1 MEINPTT
8 DEYLASQTAMQI
20 EVEKLRMQFPDTQ
33 TLYREVCALMFF
45 RYGVTPTSNK
55 LYQLV
60 RKGSMSAPAEALN
73 RFWHTLREKS
83 KVRVEHVDLPESLQ
97 DTAGQLIAELW
108 KKSQLEAQNLQDA
121 FRSECEMAVQQ
132 ACQQTDVGLIE
143 IGMLKGTLQQQHSML
158 EAQTQQTHVAQM
170 AIVVAQEEIGALQ
183 TKLRT
188 QTAEQTQQMQELQK
202 NIHESHQK
210 HRLEM
215 ENWQQQ
221 TATTQQ
227 QYAEDARRLLLD
239 IDRERLA
246 TAKLQKSLDH
256 SQRLQAEQS
265 ALHRSSLETLNHQLS
280 QSQDTIQ
287 LTARKSANLEGMVA
301 ELRQQ
306 LQALQQI
313 SKAQRQKIAMP
324 TVSSRPAVRPARA
337 AASRS
342 VRMPQ
347 VLQKNRSIR
356 TLEA

>member
-1 MEINPTT
+1 MENNFST
-8 DEYLASQTAMQI
+8 DEFLANQTAMQI

-73 RFWHTLREKS
+73 RFWRTLREKS

-108 KKSQLEAQNLQDA
+108 KKSQLEAQSLQAA
-121 FRSECEMAVQQ
+121 FRSECEMTVQH
-132 ACQQTDVGLIE
+132 AGQQIDAGLTE
-143 IGMLKGTLQQQHSML
+143 IKALKEILQDQQSLL
-158 EAQTQQTHVAQM
+158 EVQTQQTCVAEL
-170 AIVVAQEEIGALQ
+170 ALGLAQGELAAFQEKIRL
-183 TKLRT
+183 
-188 QTAEQTQQMQELQK
+188 QTAEQALQLHALQQK
-202 NIHESHQK
+202 INESHQK
-210 HRLEM
+210 HRQEM
-215 ENWQQQ
+215 EIWQQQ
-221 TATTQQ
+221 SAAAQQ
-227 QYAEDARRLLLD
+227 QHAEDARRLLLD

-246 TAKLQKSLDH
+246 AVKLQKLLDH
-256 SQRLQAEQS
+256 SQRLQTEQN
-265 ALHRSSLETLNHQLS
+265 ALHRSSVETLNHQLS
-280 QSQDTIQ
+280 QSQETTQ
-287 LTARKSANLEGMVA
+287 FTARKSANLEGMVA

-324 TVSSRPAVRPARA
+324 AVSNRPAVRPARA
-337 AASRS
+337 ASRRS